1 MKNSLW
7 LSALLGLT
15 VLAGCSKT
23 ETPEPGAGKP
33 KAAAATAAKDL
44 PPPMPGA
51 TPFKLETPPAPDP
64 VALQKAIDA
73 QRAQQEKEAKAT
85 GKADSATTD
94 GVAAEEPAK
103 TATPEPTKVSS
114 EKAGKSR

>member
-1 MKNSLW
+1 MKNTLW

-23 ETPEPGAGKP
+23 DAPSPGAGKP
-33 KAAAATAAKDL
+33 QAAAAAAKDL

-85 GKADSATTD
+85 GKPEAVSADVTVLDESAK
-94 GVAAEEPAK
+94 P
-103 TATPEPTKVSS
+103 ATPEAAKAPV